1 MRNEQQ
7 VEEQNFVEE
16 VGIVLEQ
23 TGFPRMAGRVLGRL
37 LISDPP
43 QQSTDELTEALMTS
57 KGSIS
62 TATRDLI
69 QIGLVERISLPG
81 VRHGYFRIQADAWKH
96 MIRHSIV
103 GEIEKIRQLAER
115 GLKLLETKSPLTPK
129 WLAEMLDVYTFLE
142 REFPALLERWERES
156 KGG

>member
-1 MRNEQQ
+1 LKNERQ
-7 VEEQNFVEE
+7 VEENNFVEE
-16 VGIVLEQ
+16 TGLFFEQ
-23 TGFPRMAGRVLGRL
+23 TGLTRMAGRVLGRL

-43 QQSTDELTEALMTS
+43 HQSSVELSEALMAS
-57 KGSIS
+57 SGSIS
-62 TATRDLI
+62 SATQHLI
-69 QIGLVERISLPG
+69 QFGLVERIKLPG
-81 VRHGYFRIQADAWKH
+81 VRHGYFRIQSDAWKH